1 MHGCKTAICQV
12 DETSCNTRP
21 EHTVGSRAPFEKS
34 ASHFWC
40 APISGPSRAPVGL
53 RIGARSCLMQRRRAQ
68 IRYLFNHLVG
78 EGWQRRRQLRRAL
91 HSSFSRCR
99 RNESSEV
106 FARCQKQPKNHRP
119 AHYRVES
126 IRFCSRGARL
136 RSNSSSMIG
145 RLMCSIPDSAA
156 GSSGLLPAR
165 VSLSHCFHSSVW

>member
-1 MHGCKTAICQV
+1 MDARPQSARLTKPLATRGRSIQSGQERRLRSRPV
-12 DETSCNTRP
+12 TSGVPRLADHLARP
-21 EHTVGSRAPFEKS
+21 LDFALGPEAASCSADVHKLGIYLITSSARAGN
-34 ASHFWC
+34 A
-40 APISGPSRAPVGL
+40 GDNYD
-53 RIGARSCLMQRRRAQ
+53 ARC
-68 IRYLFNHLVG
+68 IRLSPDADVM
-78 EGWQRRRQLRRAL
+78 R
-91 HSSFSRCR
+91 
-99 RNESSEV
+99 SSEV
-106 FARCQKQPKNHRP
+106 FARCRKQPKTHRP

>member
-40 APISGPSRAPVGL
+40 ARLADHLARPLDFALGPEAASCSADVHKLGIYLITSSARAGNA
-53 RIGARSCLMQRRRAQ
+53 GDNYDARC
-68 IRYLFNHLVG
+68 IRLSPDADVM
-78 EGWQRRRQLRRAL
+78 R
-91 HSSFSRCR
+91 
-99 RNESSEV
+99 SSEV
-106 FARCQKQPKNHRP
+106 FARCQKQPKTHRP

-156 GSSGLLPAR
+156 GSCGLLPAR